1 MRQQRLAASSGCAGS
16 KGSKGAAA
24 ARQPPPALRPGPVRL
39 RRPQLAATVP
49 IAARERPQGLLIW
62 EGLLR
67 PAPSAS
73 PAQRPAG
80 RASRRSATMQSQQ
93 QRPRA
98 GAPGAARGAAA
109 AKIARPPRASAPGAR
124 RQRPSVAVANNWKV
138 FGPTAEYSDG
148 DAEFYRLTSQLSDQY
163 EWFAPREPSQ
173 QPPAGPEDPEQQLT
187 QQQRSA
193 RPEFGMSPREIA
205 ALGLSGAR
213 GNLPDPV
220 RARSWSPAAPDRR
233 LVLAACSATG
243 QGEARPPQWARL
255 WRAIWRGGR
264 RSALTCCAAA
274 ALHRRS
280 PPDNPTLLPQAT
292 RTHATL
298 PSLARCHTF

>member
-1 MRQQRLAASSGCAGS
+1 M
-16 KGSKGAAA
+16 
-24 ARQPPPALRPGPVRL
+24 
-39 RRPQLAATVP
+39 QL
-49 IAARERPQGLLIW
+49 
-62 EGLLR
+62 
-67 PAPSAS
+67 
-73 PAQRPAG
+73 
-80 RASRRSATMQSQQ
+80 QQ

-109 AKIARPPRASAPGAR
+109 AKIARPPRASAPSAR

-233 LVLAACSATG
+233 VLLAA
-243 QGEARPPQWARL
+243 
-255 WRAIWRGGR
+255 
-264 RSALTCCAAA
+264 
-274 ALHRRS
+274 
-280 PPDNPTLLPQAT
+280 
-292 RTHATL
+292 
-298 PSLARCHTF
+298 